1 VRKHQRFGPSG
12 HVPLAVPELQRP
24 ISQRGFRPR
33 QPRSSVGALNEIRS
47 RFAQP
52 EDGWAGI
59 ACAQA
64 FAGDPAGRRYHQH
77 GELYGSGLRA
87 TLKLESVLDEIEI
100 DNNNIVKA
108 KEQVDSG
115 NVPET
120 TTYTDEEV
128 ERDLKITRIQ
138 GLVKV
143 GKLYAPAVGLG
154 IIGVV
159 CLTKSHRILEE
170 RNVALTAAYVAV
182 DRAFTRYRERVID
195 RFGEDLDRELRYD
208 YEGVDIVDEE
218 TGKVVSGYRA
228 ATGDP
233 EGYARWFDEESSSCW
248 SASPYEEY
256 NWMHLRQAQNWLN
269 DMLRSRGYVF
279 LNEAYGQLG
288 LSHTPAG
295 QIVGWIY
302 DPRNPEAAGD
312 NYIDFGC
319 WDQQENPL
327 GFNNG
332 REGAILV
339 DFNVDGPIWDLIGQ
353 KGKT

>member
-1 VRKHQRFGPSG
+1 MKFVPDSLSRKMAGQALLARKHS
-12 HVPLAVPELQRP
+12 PEILL
-24 ISQRGFRPR
+24 
-33 QPRSSVGALNEIRS
+33 V
-47 RFAQP
+47 
-52 EDGWAGI
+52 AGI
-59 ACAQA
+59 TSMVSSTVLAC
-64 FAGDPAGRRYHQH
+64 
-77 GELYGSGLRA
+77 RA

-248 SASPYEEY
+248 SAPPYEEY

-339 DFNVDGPIWDLIGQ
+339 DFNVDGPIWELIGQ
-353 KGKT
+353 RGKT

>member
-1 VRKHQRFGPSG
+1 LLARKHS
-12 HVPLAVPELQRP
+12 PEILL
-24 ISQRGFRPR
+24 
-33 QPRSSVGALNEIRS
+33 V
-47 RFAQP
+47 
-52 EDGWAGI
+52 AGI
-59 ACAQA
+59 TSMVSSTVLAC
-64 FAGDPAGRRYHQH
+64 
-77 GELYGSGLRA
+77 RA

-182 DRAFTRYRERVID
+182 DKAFTRYRERV
-195 RFGEDLDRELRYD
+195 
-208 YEGVDIVDEE
+208 
-218 TGKVVSGYRA
+218 GYRA

-248 SASPYEEY
+248 SAPPYEEY

-302 DPRNPEAAGD
+302 DPRNPDAAGD